1 MYQGWNDNGC
11 HSQEWVQNTN
21 AFLERD
27 FSAVP
32 NSENFVVCVHV
43 QIVAIELERVELS

>member
-1 MYQGWNDNGC
+1 MTMVVIPRNGC
-11 HSQEWVQNTN
+11 KILML
-21 AFLERD
+21 FLERD